1 LPGPL
6 DEVNVEYWLRSL
18 PEWKRII
25 LALLAE
31 GRQVTTKE
39 AAMEA
44 GVAVSTA
51 YGWLRTLENN
61 GVVESYR
68 AGFTNR
74 RVWRMPEAVRRR
86 LQAELR
92 RLEAGEPPR
101 WPSLA
106 SLCRVLEEEQR
117 LPAVNTVTAAMRSHA
132 AFLYRRL
139 CRRPPEPI
147 TTLPA
152 WLFTR

>member
-1 LPGPL
+1 MT
-6 DEVNVEYWLRSL
+6 
-18 PEWKRII
+18 I
-25 LALLAE
+25 
-31 GRQVTTKE
+31 KE

-44 GVAVSTA
+44 GVAISTA

-68 AGFTNR
+68 VGFTSR

-86 LQAELR
+86 IQVELR
-92 RLEAGEPPR
+92 RLEVGKPPR
-101 WPSLA
+101 WPSLV

-117 LPAVNTVTAAMRSHA
+117 LSADNAITAAMRGHA

-139 CRRPPEPI
+139 CRRPLEPKAM
-147 TTLPA
+147 LPT
-152 WLFTR
+152 WLFTQ